1 MPLFTKHFI
10 IMKFKKILLG
20 LTLLYTITAFTGNA
34 ATGDPGNNKATMK
47 EKVAAMTEKQKEARI
62 AELKTRVDEIKAID
76 KSKLNKSERKAL
88 RKEIR
93 SINKEAHYLGA
104 EEGAIV
110 ILGGALFSVLLLLL
124 LA

>member
-1 MPLFTKHFI
+1 
-10 IMKFKKILLG
+10 MKIKKILLS
-20 LTLLYTITAFTGNA
+20 ITMLCTMAAFSANA
-34 ATGDPGNNKATMK
+34 ATVDPVNNKATLK

-62 AELKTRVDEIKAID
+62 AELKVRVAEIKAMD
-76 KSKLNKSERKAL
+76 KSQLSRGERKAL

-93 SINKEAHYLGA
+93 IINKEAHYLGA
-104 EEGAIV
+104 EDVAIV